1 MRPNRWN
8 AFDPMPGFP
17 SRSDSRSEP
26 TIYWTRRSTDSGKA
40 FSEKPERRS
49 GIVVRRDMPC
59 VPASVPGRKSDV
71 RRPEDGSSGLGV
83 DPERLRAMD
92 PSVDPKVGK
101 NPMRFGK
108 NREKTLDKR

>member
-1 MRPNRWN
+1 MRPIRWN
-8 AFDPMPGFP
+8 TFDPMPGSP

-26 TIYWTRRSTDSGKA
+26 TIYWIRSPTDSGKA

-59 VPASVPGRKSDV
+59 VPASAPGRKSDI

-92 PSVDPKVGK
+92 PSFRGSEGGK
-101 NPMRFGK
+101 KANAFW
-108 NREKTLDKR
+108 EKSGENN